1 MSVVL
6 VVLSSLVVRR
16 RLSACSL
23 VVRIWWLATSHGSEV
38 QPGTRGVDAPV
49 TVLVRDYSLP
59 MAPRQHAR
67 CHCQR
72 ASVRQSVSS
81 VELRIR
87 PPASPV
93 TARPSRAR
101 AIGVECV
108 HAPTGTA
115 VGRTRPPSARRPPAF
130 RARGR
135 RKGAS
140 PARVSPMPL
149 ACLFKLVDLDRVPR
163 IARGSRLLAP
173 VQRACGFCSA

>member
-93 TARPSRAR
+93 TARPSYRER
-101 AIGVECV
+101 E
-108 HAPTGTA
+108 
-115 VGRTRPPSARRPPAF
+115 PSASNACMRPLAQQWAAHVLRP
-130 RARGR
+130 RA
-135 RKGAS
+135 AH
-140 PARVSPMPL
+140 RVSPMPL

-163 IARGSRLLAP
+163 IARCSRLLAP